1 MPSHDLDRLVQ
12 VIRESLPP
20 DDDQIAYSVEVVP
33 LLMDE
38 LPDFVELRAV
48 SGAWRVKAQQ
58 MIGVSNK
65 TRPIMMVQGLMPW
78 PSEVQS

>member
-38 LPDFVELRAV
+38 LPDFVELRAGFRRMEGE
-48 SGAWRVKAQQ
+48 SPTDDWGEQEDQTHHDGPRAHA
-58 MIGVSNK
+58 MAS
-65 TRPIMMVQGLMPW
+65 
-78 PSEVQS
+78 